1 MSVDGRL
8 LEQNQ
13 LVSPLSDAEKATLVN
28 MAIGRTYEAGEV
40 IFKEH
45 DEAYS
50 VILLLK
56 GRVGIL
62 MDVGNGRDLMVGQVH
77 AGELTAWSGLVPPYD
92 FTATGRAIEDCEVAI
107 FKSEDLRR
115 LFDENPRFGHVFMQQ
130 IACVVA
136 ERLRDSHLQLLGL
149 FGH

>member
-8 LEQNQ
+8 LDNE
-13 LVSPLSDAEKATLVN
+13 LVSKLSDSEKATLVD
-28 MAIGRTYEAGEV
+28 MAIARSYEVGDI
-40 IFKEH
+40 IFKEY

-56 GRVGIL
+56 GRVGLL
-62 MDVGNGRDLMVGQVH
+62 MEVGNSRELMVGQVH
-77 AGELTAWSGLVPPYD
+77 AGEITAWSGLVPPYA
-92 FTATGRAIEDCEVAI
+92 FTATGRAIEDCDVAI

-130 IACVVA
+130 IACSIA
-136 ERLRDSHLQLLGL
+136 GRLRDTHLQLLGL
-149 FGH
+149 FGS

>member
-1 MSVDGRL
+1 MSVDGGL

-13 LVSPLSDAEKATLVN
+13 LLAPLSEPEKEILVK
-28 MAIGRTYEAGEV
+28 MAIGRTYEAGDT

-77 AGELTAWSGLVPPYD
+77 AGEITAWSGLVPPYD

-115 LFDENPRFGHVFMQQ
+115 LFDTNPRFGHVFMQQ
-130 IACVVA
+130 IACVIA
-136 ERLRDSHLQLLGL
+136 ERLRDAHLQLLGL
-149 FGH
+149 FGE